1 MAVQAA
7 EEIGFPVTLKAISGG
22 GGMGLT
28 PVHRLTWYEKGLRLY
43 NQEERPFAKILE
55 FPLSDSIQQVITE
68 IQVFGNGQGQT
79 IHIGKRESF
88 I

>member
-1 MAVQAA
+1 MQDEGMAVQAA

-55 FPLSDSIQQVITE
+55 FSLSASIQQSHHRDP
-68 IQVFGNGQGQT
+68 GLR
-79 IHIGKRESF
+79 KRTGSNDTYR
-88 I
+88 